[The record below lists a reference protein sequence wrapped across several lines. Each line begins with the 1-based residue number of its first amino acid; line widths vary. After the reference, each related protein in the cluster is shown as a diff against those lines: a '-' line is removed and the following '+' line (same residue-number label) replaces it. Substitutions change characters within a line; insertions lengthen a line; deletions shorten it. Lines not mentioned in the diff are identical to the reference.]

1 VDERERNVVKRRI
14 KEARFPK
21 VKTLE
26 EFHFETA
33 SHIPSSRLRKLAE
46 GEYVGRTEPVIFF
59 VHQNRGPF
67 LLAVLWNPPTSAN
80 CCNRDGTTSER
91 FSLSPQFWT

>member
-1 VDERERNVVKRRI
+1 MDERERNVVKRRI
-14 KEARFPK
+14 KEPRFPK

-46 GEYVGRTEPVIFF
+46 GEYVGRTESVIFP
-59 VHQNRGPF
+59 VHQNRVFAARSIASQEWYSP
-67 LLAVLWNPPTSAN
+67 
-80 CCNRDGTTSER
+80 RD
-91 FSLSPQFWT
+91 LQ